1 MRSRRTR
8 FLGAAAVLASAA
20 AITPGVGGAAPAVPK
35 AEPVILEFPPG
46 ELCSFPVRIVVL
58 DGTKIHDT
66 GTGDIIVAGP
76 ISATVTNGTTGATRT
91 YNASGP
97 TFFRSGPGVPTV
109 STGPQLI
116 LQPASRNVGPPFLIY
131 ATGRVTWAP
140 NFTIASRTGHVTD
153 VCAELS

>member
-1 MRSRRTR
+1 MRGRRTR
-8 FLGAAAVLASAA
+8 ILGAAAVLASAV
-20 AITPGVGGAAPAVPK
+20 AIIPGVAGAAPAVPK
-35 AEPVILEFPPG
+35 ADPVELQFPAG
-46 ELCSFPVRIVVL
+46 ELCPFPVEIVVL

-66 GTGDIIVAGP
+66 GNGDIIVAGP

-97 TFFRSGPGVPTV
+97 VFFRSGPDVPTV
-109 STGPQLI
+109 GTGPQLI

-131 ATGRVTWAP
+131 TTGRVTFTP